1 MSRKDTR
8 EMILETATRLF
19 QRQGYNGT
27 GINQIIEESGTPKG
41 SLYYHF
47 PKGKEEIALEAIR
60 LVKQHVLDQT
70 RHDLLTSDDVIEAFQ
85 QHVNNIATFYDTED
99 SNEWLKVGLLASE
112 TAFTHETLR
121 RACETTFQDWQ
132 TLYAETLEENG
143 YGKTVAKE
151 LGITINVLLE
161 GATTISLTR
170 QSGDTLRVIA
180 NQIPTILHQKTPGG
194 KTNES

>member
-27 GINQIIEESGTPKG
+27 GVNQIIEESGTPKG

-60 LVKQHVLDQT
+60 LVKQRVLEQT
-70 RHDLLTSDDVIEAFQ
+70 RHALLSSDDVIEAFQ
-85 QHVNNIATFYDTED
+85 QHVNNIANFYDSED
-99 SNEWLKVGLLASE
+99 SIEWLKVGLLASE

-121 RACETTFQDWQ
+121 CACEKTFQDWQ
-132 TLYAETLEENG
+132 ALYAETLEQHG
-143 YGKTVAKE
+143 YEQTAAKE

-161 GATTISLTR
+161 GATTVSLTR
-170 QSGDTLRVIA
+170 KSGDTLRVVA
-180 NQIPTILHQKTPGG
+180 KQIPTILCKKTTGG
-194 KTNES
+194 RTNES